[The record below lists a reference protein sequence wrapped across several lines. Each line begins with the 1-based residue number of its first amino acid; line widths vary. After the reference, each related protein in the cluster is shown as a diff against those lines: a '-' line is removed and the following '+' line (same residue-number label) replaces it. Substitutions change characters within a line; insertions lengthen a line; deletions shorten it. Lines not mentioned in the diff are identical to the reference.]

1 MRETDSL
8 CSLLLSS
15 QRAVSAP
22 VCPAAG
28 ICSSE
33 AFSVR
38 LGLGHTTPE
47 RVESASLLAKT
58 SIRTLR
64 LTPTSIA
71 FALYN
76 PHREQ

>member
-28 ICSSE
+28 ICSSG

-47 RVESASLLAKT
+47 RVESASLPAKT
-58 SIRTLR
+58 RLRTLR
-64 LTPTSIA
+64 LTPTSIT
-71 FALYN
+71 FVLYN

>member
-1 MRETDSL
+1 MRKTDSL
-8 CSLLLSS
+8 SCLLLSS

-28 ICSSE
+28 ICSSG

-47 RVESASLLAKT
+47 RVESASLPAKT
-58 SIRTLR
+58 RLR
-64 LTPTSIA
+64 TPTAYSDLHHLC
-71 FALYN
+71 ALQS
-76 PHREQ
+76 P